1 MEGEVMT
8 ERATP
13 LAIEA
18 ARLEQARRA
27 MLRGSLRKSREVMKY
42 NMPQNEKDLLAA
54 LITPGLCETVSLA
67 DRVKFLEADNAK
79 LSAENVQVCLLLSIA
94 AHPCA
99 QSSTAGALLDALTRG
114 MCWEW
119 AVGGTF
125 QLETA
130 D

>member
-1 MEGEVMT
+1 MM
-8 ERATP
+8 ERAEC
-13 LAIEA
+13 LQQLQELQKSEREA
-18 ARLEQARRA
+18 AAEALKHRQNLEMA
-27 MLRGSLRKSREVMKY
+27 
-42 NMPQNEKDLLAA
+42 NTEKK
-54 LITPGLCETVSLA
+54 SLA